1 MSNVLLYIKS
11 DKRAALL
18 LAINNFRRLLI
29 VVISSFY
36 MRCKMKLAGV
46 QFSKNIKWGGIA
58 QIERFP
64 LSEITI
70 GKGCVFNSNSIFNQR
85 GIRHCIIQTGKIGA
99 KIRIGNHCGF
109 SGVSIVADCC
119 VEIGNNVM
127 VGANTLIGDRDDH
140 SERLHTSPSNTYI
153 GDNVFIGMHCIIMK
167 GVSIGKNSIIG
178 AGSIVTK
185 NIPENVVAVGVPCKV
200 IKALNQ
206 K

>member
-11 DKRAALL
+11 DKKAALL
-18 LAINNFRRLLI
+18 LAINNLRKSFI

-36 MRCKMKLAGV
+36 MRYKMKLIGV
-46 QFSKNIKWGGIA
+46 RFGKNIKWDGLT

-64 LSEITI
+64 MSEITI
-70 GKGCVFNSNSIFNQR
+70 GERCVFNSNSIFNQR

-99 KIRIGNHCGF
+99 KIKIGNLCGF

-140 SERLHTSPSNTYI
+140 PERLHTSPSKTYI

-185 NIPENVVAVGVPCKV
+185 DIPENVVAVGVPCKV
-200 IKALNQ
+200 IKTIN
-206 K
+206 

>member
-1 MSNVLLYIKS
+1 MSKAIYYIKNDFS
-11 DKRAALL
+11 GATFLSIRNSIKS
-18 LAINNFRRLLI
+18 LI
-29 VVISSFY
+29 ICFSTMY
-36 MRCKMKLAGV
+36 MSLKSYLMGV
-46 QFSKNIKWGGIA
+46 NVGKKTKWGGIT

-64 LSEITI
+64 MSDITI
-70 GKGCVFNSNSIFNQR
+70 GNRCVFNSNSIFNQR

-99 KIRIGNHCGF
+99 KIQIGNNCGF

-140 SERLHTSPSNTYI
+140 PERLHTSPSKTYI

-178 AGSIVTK
+178 AGSIVTRD
-185 NIPENVVAVGVPCKV
+185 IPENVIAVGVPCKV
-200 IKALNQ
+200 IKQINN
-206 K
+206 